1 MFSQCVIIPDDLFHF
16 RGWKV
21 LSLASV
27 HRQKVSTCTWFNNR
41 YFFYFDWWLK
51 EIHNAYLTKWKYYL
65 VGIFKHIFNICVYNT
80 DCIYLG
86 VEFGARMI
94 TIDGKQIK
102 LQIWDTVSTYN
113 ICLNYVCCLI
123 HRWKQKWCCC
133 LALKIT

>member
-1 MFSQCVIIPDDLFHF
+1 MTYFILGVGKSCLLLQFTDKRFQPVHDLTI
-16 RGWKV
+16 GI
-21 LSLASV
+21 
-27 HRQKVSTCTWFNNR
+27 
-41 YFFYFDWWLK
+41 FFYFDWWLK

-65 VGIFKHIFNICVYNT
+65 VGIFKNIFNICVYNT

-123 HRWKQKWCCC
+123 HRWKQKWCRC